1 MITFKK
7 LTYKNF
13 LSTGNNGNTL
23 YLDRRKSI
31 LVTGSNGAGKSTI
44 LDALCYVIFNKPF
57 RNIKKEQLINT
68 VNERGMY
75 VELEFLVNT
84 VKYKIIRGEKP
95 GLFEIYRNGELLN
108 QDAAN
113 KDYQKRLEGI
123 MKLNYKSF
131 TQIVI
136 LGSAAYQKFMEMK
149 TKERRI
155 IIEDMLDISIFTR
168 MNDILKQR
176 KSDLKIEQNDNVY
189 MKELNESKISTQQAL
204 INNITN
210 RKEES
215 SNKVNKEIERTEA
228 KISLLAEKITKLDT
242 KIETKNKEAIDLTK
256 AQVNLDDAKLQ
267 GNTILTKKKAKEERI
282 KFFETHDHCDTCEQD
297 ITKEIKDK
305 QISELNDAN
314 DMLEGLLASAAP
326 AFKKLNSQLAKAKEQ
341 VEEVQ
346 KLTAKRSEINI
357 EMASLHTYIG
367 RISVNRNSPTDT
379 ATLNDVQKEL
389 KSLHNE
395 QEKIKKEALD
405 LISLQNHLEICT
417 YLLKDT
423 GIKAKI
429 IKQYLP
435 IMNKLINKNL
445 DKMGASYSFHL
456 NENFEETIKSRYRDS
471 FTYSS
476 FSEGEK
482 LRIDLALMFTWREV
496 SRMKNSVNTN
506 LLIMDEIGDSSLD
519 AEGADYLWDIISG
532 MKDTNV
538 YIISHKAHN
547 GDKFSSMLEY
557 YKDGNFSKIKDSI
570 V

>member
-1 MITFKK
+1 
-7 LTYKNF
+7 
-13 LSTGNNGNTL
+13 
-23 YLDRRKSI
+23 
-31 LVTGSNGAGKSTI
+31 
-44 LDALCYVIFNKPF
+44 
-57 RNIKKEQLINT
+57 
-68 VNERGMY
+68 
-75 VELEFLVNT
+75 
-84 VKYKIIRGEKP
+84 
-95 GLFEIYRNGELLN
+95 
-108 QDAAN
+108 
-113 KDYQKRLEGI
+113 
-123 MKLNYKSF
+123 
-131 TQIVI
+131 
-136 LGSAAYQKFMEMK
+136 MEMK

-395 QEKIKKEALD
+395 QERIKKEALD

>member
-395 QEKIKKEALD
+395 QERIKKEALD

>member
-1 MITFKK
+1 
-7 LTYKNF
+7 
-13 LSTGNNGNTL
+13 
-23 YLDRRKSI
+23 
-31 LVTGSNGAGKSTI
+31 
-44 LDALCYVIFNKPF
+44 
-57 RNIKKEQLINT
+57 
-68 VNERGMY
+68 
-75 VELEFLVNT
+75 
-84 VKYKIIRGEKP
+84 
-95 GLFEIYRNGELLN
+95 
-108 QDAAN
+108 
-113 KDYQKRLEGI
+113 
-123 MKLNYKSF
+123 
-131 TQIVI
+131 
-136 LGSAAYQKFMEMK
+136 
-149 TKERRI
+149 
-155 IIEDMLDISIFTR
+155 
-168 MNDILKQR
+168 
-176 KSDLKIEQNDNVY
+176 
-189 MKELNESKISTQQAL
+189 
-204 INNITN
+204 
-210 RKEES
+210 
-215 SNKVNKEIERTEA
+215 
-228 KISLLAEKITKLDT
+228 
-242 KIETKNKEAIDLTK
+242 
-256 AQVNLDDAKLQ
+256 
-267 GNTILTKKKAKEERI
+267 
-282 KFFETHDHCDTCEQD
+282 
-297 ITKEIKDK
+297 
-305 QISELNDAN
+305 
-314 DMLEGLLASAAP
+314 MLEGLLASAAP

-395 QEKIKKEALD
+395 QERIKKEALD